1 MSRLLLL
8 KGKIHTMDRTLP
20 RAQAVA
26 IEGNRILAVGSDEEV
41 RAQTRGGGWERLDLE
56 GKAVV
61 PGFIDCHVH
70 FLDFALGLKRPDFK
84 EVDSLEG
91 ALELVGERA
100 RKSGPGEWITGFG
113 WDHHL
118 WQGGLP
124 RKEDLDRVA
133 PENPVALTRKDGHLM
148 WVNSLALERVRIDEG
163 MPDPPG
169 GEIERDVQGPT
180 GILKE
185 RALELVE
192 EILPKPSPHTRQKAL
207 REAIGKAQ
215 QFGLTGIHDCEG
227 SEALADFQTL
237 LAQGEL
243 GLRIYMMIPQGSL
256 EKVITVGLK
265 TGFGNDY
272 LRLGDL
278 KLFADGSLG
287 SQTAHMLE
295 PFCGQPDN
303 CGISVLSRDELQD
316 IVGWANEAE
325 IACAVHAIGDA
336 ANRKVLDIFAQ
347 LRAKEMRGGL
357 RHRIEHAQLLHPDDV
372 CRFKQLDIIAS
383 MQPIHATSDMVMADR
398 YWGERARYSYAWR
411 SLLHSG
417 ARLAFGSDCP
427 VESLDPF
434 MGIHAAGT
442 RQRASGEPE
451 GGWYPQERLTVAEAV
466 HAYTLGAAY
475 ASGEER
481 AKGSIAPGKSA
492 DLVVLSRDIFEIPP
506 GEILETEVVYTIFD
520 GRVVY
525 ERRG

>member
-8 KGKIHTMDRTLP
+8 NGKIYTMDRALP

-26 IEGNRILAVGSDEEV
+26 IEGGRILAVGSNEEV
-41 RAQTRGGGWERLDLE
+41 RAQARGGGWESLDLE

-61 PGFIDCHVH
+61 PGLIDCHVH
-70 FLDFALGLKRPDFK
+70 FLDFALGLKRLDFK
-84 EVDSLEG
+84 GVDSLEG
-91 ALELVGERA
+91 ALELVRERA
-100 RKSGPGEWITGFG
+100 QKCRPGEWITGFG

-118 WQGGLP
+118 WQRGFP

-148 WVNSLALERVRIDEG
+148 WVNSLALERAGIDERT
-163 MPDPPG
+163 PDSPG
-169 GEIERDVQGPT
+169 GEIERDEQGPT

-185 RALELVE
+185 RALKLIE
-192 EILPKPSPHTRQKAL
+192 EILPPSSPQSRQEAL
-207 REAIGKAQ
+207 REAIDKAQ
-215 QFGLTGIHDCEG
+215 QFGLAGIHDCEG
-227 SEALADFQTL
+227 SEALADFQSL

-243 GLRIYMMIPQGSL
+243 GVRVYMMIPQENL
-256 EKVITVGLK
+256 EKAISLGLK

-295 PFCGQPDN
+295 PFYGQPDN
-303 CGISVLSRDELQD
+303 FGIPVLSQDELQD
-316 IVGWANEAE
+316 IVGRASEAE

-347 LRAKEMRGGL
+347 LRPKVRGEL
-357 RHRIEHAQLLHPDDV
+357 RHRIEHAQLLHPDDIH
-372 CRFKQLDIIAS
+372 RFKQLGIIAS

-398 YWGERARYSYAWR
+398 YWRERARYSYAWR
-411 SLLHSG
+411 SLLDSG

-427 VESLDPF
+427 VESLDPLL
-434 MGIHAAGT
+434 GIHAAVT

-481 AKGSIAPGKSA
+481 AKGSIAPGKLA

-525 ERRG
+525 ERQG

>member
-8 KGKIHTMDRTLP
+8 KGKIYTMERTLP

-26 IEGNRILAVGSDEEV
+26 IEGNRILAVGSNEEV

-61 PGFIDCHVH
+61 PGFIDCHIH
-70 FLDFALGLKRPDFK
+70 FLDFALGLKGLGLKD
-84 EVDSLEG
+84 VDSLEG
-91 ALELVGERA
+91 VLGLVRERA
-100 RKSGPGEWITGFG
+100 QKSGPGEWITGFG
-113 WDHHL
+113 WDDHL
-118 WQGGLP
+118 WQGGFP

-133 PENPVALTRKDGHLM
+133 PENPVALIRKDGHSM
-148 WVNSLALERVRIDEG
+148 WVNSLALERARIDEG
-163 MPDPPG
+163 TPDPAG
-169 GEIERDVQGPT
+169 GEIERDEQGPT

-192 EILPKPSPHTRQKAL
+192 EMLPPSSPQTRREVLK
-207 REAIGKAQ
+207 EAISEAQ

-243 GLRIYMMIPQGSL
+243 GVRVYMMIPQESL
-256 EKVITVGLK
+256 EKVIGLGLK
-265 TGFGNDY
+265 TGFGNDF

-287 SQTAHMLE
+287 SQTAHVLE
-295 PFCGQPDN
+295 PFYGQSDN
-303 CGISVLSRDELQD
+303 CGIPVLSRDELQD
-316 IVGWANEAE
+316 IMGRASEAE

-336 ANRKVLDIFAQ
+336 ANRKVLDIFAW
-347 LRAKEMRGGL
+347 LRAKGVGGGL
-357 RHRIEHAQLLHPDDV
+357 RHRIEHAQLLHPDDIP
-372 CRFKQLDIIAS
+372 RFKQLGIIAS

-427 VESLDPF
+427 VESLDPL
-434 MGIHAAGT
+434 MGIHAAVT
-442 RQRASGEPE
+442 RQRANGEPE
-451 GGWYPQERLTVAEAV
+451 GGWYPQERLTVVEAV

-481 AKGSIAPGKSA
+481 AKGSIATGKLA
-492 DLVVLSRDIFEIPP
+492 DLVVLSHDIFETRPE
-506 GEILETEVVYTIFD
+506 EILETDVLYTIFN
-520 GRVVY
+520 GHVVY
-525 ERRG
+525 ERQR

>member
-1 MSRLLLL
+1 MSRLLL
-8 KGKIHTMDRTLP
+8 KGEIYTMDRTLP

-26 IEGNRILAVGSDEEV
+26 IEGNRILAVGSNEEV
-41 RAQTRGGGWERLDLE
+41 RAQTRGGGWERLDLK

-61 PGFIDCHVH
+61 PGFIDCHIH
-70 FLDFALGLKRPDFK
+70 FLDFALGLKRLDFK

-91 ALELVGERA
+91 VLELVRERA

-118 WQGGLP
+118 WQVGLP

-133 PENPVALTRKDGHLM
+133 PENPVALTRKDGHSM
-148 WVNSLALERVRIDEG
+148 WVNSLALERAGIDG
-163 MPDPPG
+163 GTPDPPG
-169 GEIERDVQGPT
+169 GEIERDAEGPT

-192 EILPKPSPHTRQKAL
+192 EILPKSSPQTRQEAL
-207 REAIGKAQ
+207 REAISKAQ

-243 GLRIYMMIPQGSL
+243 GVRVYMMIPQENL
-256 EKVITVGLK
+256 EKAITLGLK
-265 TGFGNDY
+265 TGFGNDF

-295 PFCGQPDN
+295 SFYGQPDN
-303 CGISVLSRDELQD
+303 YGIPVLSRDELRA
-316 IVGWANEAE
+316 IVGRASEAE

-336 ANRKVLDIFAQ
+336 ANRKALDIFAQ
-347 LRAKEMRGGL
+347 LPTRGL
-357 RHRIEHAQLLHPDDV
+357 RHRIEHAQLLQPEDIP
-372 CRFKQLDIIAS
+372 RFKRWGIIAS
-383 MQPIHATSDMVMADR
+383 MQPIHATSDMAMADR

-411 SLLHSG
+411 SLLDSG

-427 VESLDPF
+427 VESLDPL
-434 MGIHAAGT
+434 MGIHAAVT

-451 GGWYPQERLTVAEAV
+451 GGWYPQERLTIAEAV
-466 HAYTLGAAY
+466 HAYSLGAAH

-481 AKGSIAPGKSA
+481 AKGSIAPGKLA

-506 GEILETEVVYTIFD
+506 EEILDTEVLYTIFD
-520 GRVVY
+520 GHVVY

>member
-1 MSRLLLL
+1 MSRLLLN
-8 KGKIHTMDRTLP
+8 GKIYTMDRTLP

-26 IEGNRILAVGSDEEV
+26 MEGNRILAVGSNEEV
-41 RAQTRGGGWERLDLE
+41 RAQTRDGGWEILDLE

-70 FLDFALGLKRPDFK
+70 FLDFALGFKRLNFK
-84 EVDSLEG
+84 GVDSLEG
-91 ALELVGERA
+91 ALGLVRERA

-118 WQGGLP
+118 WHKGFP
-124 RKEDLDRVA
+124 HKEDLDRVA

-148 WVNSLALERVRIDEG
+148 WVNSLALERAGIDAG
-163 MPDPPG
+163 TPDPPG
-169 GEIERDVQGPT
+169 GEIERDAQGPT

-185 RALELVE
+185 RARELVE
-192 EILPKPSPHTRQKAL
+192 EILPQFSPQTRQGAL

-215 QFGLTGIHDCEG
+215 RFGLTGIHDCEG

-237 LAQGEL
+237 LVQDEL
-243 GLRIYMMIPQGSL
+243 GVRVYMMIPQEGL
-256 EKVITVGLK
+256 EKAISLGLK
-265 TGFGNDY
+265 TGFGNDS
-272 LRLGDL
+272 LRLGHL

-295 PFCGQPDN
+295 PFYGQPDN
-303 CGISVLSRDELQD
+303 CGIPVLSPDELQA
-316 IVGWANEAE
+316 IVGRADEAE

-336 ANRKVLDIFAQ
+336 ANRKVLDIFAR
-347 LRAKEMRGGL
+347 LRAKGVRGGL
-357 RHRIEHAQLLHPDDV
+357 RHRIEHAQLLHPDDIP
-372 CRFKQLDIIAS
+372 RFKQLGIIAS

-411 SLLHSG
+411 SLLDSG

-427 VESLDPF
+427 VENLDPL
-434 MGIHAAGT
+434 MGIHAAVT

-451 GGWYPQERLTVAEAV
+451 GGWCPQERLTVAEAV

-475 ASGEER
+475 ASGEEK
-481 AKGSIAPGKSA
+481 AKGSIAPGKLA

-506 GEILETEVVYTIFD
+506 EEILETEVLYTIFD

-525 ERRG
+525 ERRR

>member
-1 MSRLLLL
+1 MSRLLL
-8 KGKIHTMDRTLP
+8 KGKIYTMDRTLP

-26 IEGNRILAVGSDEEV
+26 IEGNRILAVGSNEEV
-41 RAQTRGGGWERLDLE
+41 RAQTMGGGWDRLDLE

-70 FLDFALGLKRPDFK
+70 FLDFALGVKRLDFK
-84 EVDSLEG
+84 DVDSLEG
-91 ALELVGERA
+91 ALGLVREHA

-118 WQGGLP
+118 WQGGFP
-124 RKEDLDRVA
+124 RREELDRVA
-133 PENPVALTRKDGHLM
+133 PENPVALTRKDGHLI
-148 WVNSLALERVRIDEG
+148 WVNSLALERARIDEG
-163 MPDPPG
+163 TPDPPG
-169 GEIERDVQGPT
+169 GEIERDEQGPT

-192 EILPKPSPHTRQKAL
+192 EVLPPSSPQTRQEVL

-215 QFGLTGIHDCEG
+215 EFGLTGIHDCEG

-243 GLRIYMMIPQGSL
+243 GVRVYMMIPQESL
-256 EKVITVGLK
+256 EKAITLGLK

-272 LRLGDL
+272 LRLGHL

-295 PFCGQPDN
+295 PFYGQPDN
-303 CGISVLSRDELQD
+303 CGIPVLSRDELQD
-316 IVGWANEAE
+316 IVGRANEAE

-336 ANRKVLDIFAQ
+336 ANRKVLDIFAR
-347 LRAKEMRGGL
+347 LRAREGL
-357 RHRIEHAQLLHPDDV
+357 RHRIEHAQLLHPDDIP
-372 CRFKQLDIIAS
+372 RFGQLGIIAS

-427 VESLDPF
+427 VESLDPL
-434 MGIHAAGT
+434 MGIHAAVT
-442 RQRASGEPE
+442 RRRASGEPE

-481 AKGSIAPGKSA
+481 AKGSIALGKLA

-506 GEILETEVVYTIFD
+506 GGILEAEVLYTIFD

-525 ERRG
+525 ERER